1 VVLLCGGL
9 QFCGSGFFVEW
20 NKMRLNQVKTVAF
33 LVSVLISG
41 QAIAVSEYATP
52 AAFSADLSKVGA
64 LIKPTLSKKPL
75 KPGASKADAEAEA
88 LREQIAELD
97 KVIKGTKEEKELAE
111 VNKNKLAA
119 LDRLKALTA
128 QPKAIVAAELD
139 KEKKKNE
146 ALEAG
151 FAQAASQ
158 PSNAANPSDL
168 DMSGIDTS
176 CNKGVDLAGFQS
188 LASQM
193 KNEPFSYLVKNGT
206 AMLVEKAK
214 ELKEKAFENF
224 FALLK
229 ANKENA
235 AKKRAESPEQNEF
248 QKQIAELAKFSPGSG
263 FGDEQRLANLKAE
276 GKKLDQG
283 IATWDEKLSEETE
296 KMVKSLQSAN
306 GDKAKVQAIAGPFA
320 DNLEQFRVAAV
331 QSAKTQA
338 DTLYKNCRAI
348 AEKVGRDN
356 PNAQNTLIGTAYN
369 MLVAMYN
376 GDSTQYADSF
386 KQALSSEAR
395 VMQCKKASPQ
405 IEAQLGASMQAKIK
419 QVASATNPETLLQG
433 ALSTMTALGNANAE
447 VGRAFVPAKT
457 SCNELAK
464 FSKKIEDFTGN
475 VQSQVA
481 AQGQAQQPGL
491 ANTQRRGAVAPG
503 ANNALA
509 VNPAH
514 NAVRNNGRI

>member
-1 VVLLCGGL
+1 
-9 QFCGSGFFVEW
+9 
-20 NKMRLNQVKTVAF
+20 MRLNQVKTVAF

-41 QAIAVSEYATP
+41 QAVAAAEYATP
-52 AAFSADLSKVGA
+52 AAFSADLSKIGA

-75 KPGASKADAEAEA
+75 KPGASKAEAEAEE
-88 LREQIAELD
+88 LRAQIAELD
-97 KVIKGTKEEKELAE
+97 KVIKITKDEKELAE
-111 VNKNKLAA
+111 ANKGKLAA
-119 LDRLKALTA
+119 LDRLKALAA
-128 QPKAIVAAELD
+128 QPKTILAAELD

-146 ALEAG
+146 ALEG
-151 FAQAASQ
+151 QFAQMQAQ
-158 PSNAANPSDL
+158 PSTPANPADL
-168 DMSGIDTS
+168 DVSGIDAS
-176 CNKGVDLAGFQS
+176 CNKGVDLGSFQS
-188 LASQM
+188 LSSQM
-193 KNEPFSYLVKNGT
+193 NSEPFSFLKKEGLK
-206 AMLVEKAK
+206 MLSEKSK

-229 ANKENA
+229 ANKEKE

-248 QKQIAELAKFSPGSG
+248 QKQIGELAKFSPGSE

-276 GKKLDQG
+276 GKKLDAG
-283 IATWDEKLSEETE
+283 IATWDEKLSDETE

-331 QSAKTQA
+331 QSAKAQA
-338 DTLYKNCRAI
+338 DKLYKNCRAI
-348 AEKVGRDN
+348 AEQVGRDN

-395 VMQCKKASPQ
+395 VMQCRKASTQ
-405 IEAQLGASMQAKIK
+405 IEAQLGATMQAKIK

-457 SCNELAK
+457 SCDELAK
-464 FSKKIEDFTGN
+464 FKKKIEDFTGN

-481 AQGQAQQPGL
+481 AQGQVQQPGL

-503 ANNALA
+503 ANGLA

-514 NAVRNNGRI
+514 NAAVRNNGRI